1 MTDLLQSFLSTNY
14 QVLGLYDLAEISENT
29 SKVYQI
35 LNHHHRKEF
44 LPNQVIVFYT
54 QYVPSEQL
62 LLHLFDAAKL
72 IDIDPFFILLCGPL
86 QIQPVIDTVCKN
98 NNSFKLVNFQVSS
111 KELKNKFYLPDTFCP
126 LPWTHLEVRENGFV
140 FPCCISTENA
150 LGIIEDGLIQTF
162 HSEKMIT
169 LRQEFLEGK
178 KPNSCINCW
187 SKEHRGLISNRIRHR
202 NFIMKETLIKGLDTP
217 TITRLDIKCGKTCN
231 FKCRICS
238 SERSSLFAEEEAR
251 YKKIKFNINKNWS
264 EDVNNISEIVKLLP
278 TLSNIDMTG
287 GEPFLVKSLSR
298 LLKLAVEQG
307 HAKKIRLHYNTNGS
321 IYPKEFI
328 QYWPEFKEVD
338 IHFSIDAL
346 GDKFELERGGTWNEV
361 EANILKIKNLNI
373 SNMKLAIMPAISIMN
388 IFYIDEVLMWAKK
401 HNFIVNPNHVIG
413 PEAMSLSQLTGP
425 AKNYLIDKFKDNPW
439 PEMKK
444 IIQYIQQIPD
454 SNGEKFIELTK
465 HFDSIRKENF
475 SDSHPEIAKAMGYK
489 V

>member
-1 MTDLLQSFLSTNY
+1 MNDLLQSFLSKNY
-14 QVLGLYDLAEISENT
+14 QVLGSYDLAEISENPY
-29 SKVYQI
+29 KVYQI
-35 LNHHHRKEF
+35 LNHHRREEF
-44 LPNQVIVFYT
+44 LPNQIIVFYT

-62 LLHLFDAAKL
+62 LLHLIDAAKL
-72 IDIDPFFILLCGPL
+72 IDVDPFFILLCGPL
-86 QIQPVIDTVCKN
+86 QIQPIIDTVCKE
-98 NNSFKLVNFQVSS
+98 NNSFKFVNFQVSS
-111 KELKNKFYLPDTFCP
+111 QELKNKFHLPKTFCP
-126 LPWTHLEVRENGFV
+126 LPWTNSEVRENGFI
-140 FPCCISTENA
+140 FPCCVSKNTV
-150 LGIIEDGLIQTF
+150 GVIEDGLIETF
-162 HSEKMIT
+162 HSKKMIT

-178 KPNSCINCW
+178 KPDSCNSCWIN
-187 SKEHRGLISNRIRHR
+187 EDRGLVSNRIRHR

-217 TITRLDIKCGKTCN
+217 TITRLDLKCGKTCN
-231 FKCRICS
+231 FKCRICNS
-238 SERSSLFAEEEAR
+238 TRSSLFAQEEAR

-264 EDVNNISEIVKLLP
+264 EDADNISEIIKLLP

-287 GEPFLVKSLSR
+287 GEPFLIKPLSR

-338 IHFSIDAL
+338 IHFSIDTL

-361 EANILKIKNLNI
+361 EENILKIKNLNI
-373 SNMKLAIMPAISIMN
+373 SNMKFAIMPSINIMN
-388 IFYIDEVLMWAKK
+388 VFYLDEVLIWAKK
-401 HNFIVNPNHVIG
+401 HNFIVSPNHVLY
-413 PEAMSLSQLTGP
+413 PEAMSLSQLTGA
-425 AKNYLIDKFKDNPW
+425 AKKYLIDKFKDNPW

-444 IIQYIQQIPD
+444 IIQHIQQIPD